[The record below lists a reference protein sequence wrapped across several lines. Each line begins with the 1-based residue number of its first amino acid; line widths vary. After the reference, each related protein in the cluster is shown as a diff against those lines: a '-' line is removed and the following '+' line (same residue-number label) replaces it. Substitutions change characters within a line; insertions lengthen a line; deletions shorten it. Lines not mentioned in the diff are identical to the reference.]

1 MKHLI
6 RTTVFA
12 ALLLTSGSAFATQIS
27 IGIQIGPPPRPR
39 MMRVQPRRPN
49 ANAVFIQGYWYP
61 VGRRYAWH
69 EGYWTLPPYPG
80 ARWIDSRYE
89 GRRFYEGYWDGN
101 GGRFDHDHRWDGDQ
115 DRDGGRDQNQRPG
128 RGNNRNNGNNGNG
141 NGNGNNGNDRG
152 RGRGQNR

>member
-6 RTTVFA
+6 RTTLFA

-39 MMRVQPRRPN
+39 VVRVQPRRPN

-61 VGRRYAWH
+61 QGRRYAWH
-69 EGYWTLPPYPG
+69 EGYWTQPPYQG

-101 GGRFDHDHRWDGDQ
+101 RGRFDHDHRWDGEQ
-115 DRDGGRDQNQRPG
+115 NRDRDRD
-128 RGNNRNNGNNGNG
+128 RGNYGNNGNG
-141 NGNGNNGNDRG
+141 NDRG
-152 RGRGQNR
+152 RNRDQRR